1 MFNPSNETHFSV
13 QIQGLQHDFQVL
25 GFTGTEAISTPYQ
38 FLIELVSETPDFDLG
53 QLLHRQVFLA
63 FDPAG
68 NGIHGQVYQVS
79 QGDSGK
85 RLHRYA
91 MVLVPH
97 VAYLQHSS
105 DQRIF
110 QNLTVEQI
118 ISQVLEAHG
127 ILGTAYRFD
136 LGPTVYPKRVYCV
149 QYDETDLHFIQRLCE
164 EEGIHYHFE
173 HSPDGH
179 LMVFADDQTF
189 FRKLD
194 KPTPYQQDSGMVADE
209 PVIKSFALR
218 MEARTQRT
226 TRRDYNFEKPR
237 LLLEAD
243 DSPLNNGA
251 EPDLEDYAYPAG
263 VYDRDRCRH
272 LSQRALERH
281 RADYALVEGRG
292 DDPQLCSGYFLRLS
306 DHPRSEWNDLWLL
319 TSLVHEGKQPQVLE
333 EHITSDT
340 TANAEDFHQGY
351 RNRFTATPW
360 DVFFRPSR
368 IHMKP
373 KVLGNQTA
381 VVTGP
386 AGEEIH
392 CDEYGRVK
400 VQFHWDRLGQGNDK
414 SSCWLRLSSTWAGK
428 RYGSVVI
435 PRIGMEVLVSFFE
448 GDPDQPIISGCLY
461 HKRHN
466 TAYVLPANKPRSS
479 FKTLSSPGGG
489 GFNELRIEDKKGEEQ
504 IFVHAA
510 RDWDQHIKHDQS
522 ITVGNERHDAVTANS
537 YSEFKAQEQLTI
549 DLARK
554 VEAKASDHLSVSQTQ
569 HIKAGTALLTR
580 AGREVHLYAGDKV
593 VAEAAIELTAKAG
606 GSFLKLDPSGI
617 SMVGPTIRINAGGK
631 PGKGSGIYVLGA
643 QIPGV
648 ADVVAAGA
656 LLNAPKANALQ
667 AVPAPVKA
675 LIEEEEE
682 EEELE
687 QRNITL
693 RVGVF
698 FDGTGNNRSNSEQA
712 ANCRA
717 QDVNLTDMGEDIQAF
732 CEEHGFDSKGSVPD
746 DSYGNDVS
754 NIARLYKLYPDDVSN
769 VIGGKDIA
777 YLSVYIDGIGTSSG
791 EDDSIYAQGTG
802 QGEQGVLAR
811 VEQAPEEI
819 LEALG
824 QFASLNKEIQIN
836 KVEFDVFGFSR
847 GAAAARHFANEIVK
861 GHHGVLSKG
870 IPSGMGVFSKAF
882 DWEGKANVS
891 INYIGL
897 FDTVAAI
904 VDPLVG
910 DFSGHNKI
918 NTGVNLYLA
927 PSIATKIVQLVAKD
941 EYRYNFSLNSAG
953 AADIVLPGA
962 HSDLGGGYLP
972 NSTEHVLLAK
982 PQRSLVNQHTP
993 ITAAPSYLYA
1003 QKAIAELE
1011 VRLRPYKLPF
1021 QVRAWEIQAD
1031 RFAKGDRFKGRYVYA
1046 APSSEREVSS
1056 DLALVYF
1063 RIMRE
1068 LAVQNKVPFNEVDHG
1083 DPTLVLPTELEA
1095 ISEKLTA
1102 YALGQSSVA
1111 NLTSEEIAVLYQRYI
1126 HMSAN
1131 WNAAKG
1137 ANTSSF
1143 DVVFINRPTDNYKR
1157 MVFENE

>member
-38 FLIELVSETPDFDLG
+38 FSIELVSETPDFDLG

-173 HSPDGH
+173 HSQDGH

-189 FRKLD
+189 FRKLENS
-194 KPTPYQQDSGMVADE
+194 TPYQQDSGMVADE

-340 TANAEDFHQGY
+340 TANAEYFHQGY

-466 TAYVLPANKPRSS
+466 TAYVLPANKTRSS

-504 IFVHAA
+504 IFIHAA

-537 YSEFKAQEQLTI
+537 YSEFKAQEQITI

-643 QIPGV
+643 EIPGL

-754 NIARLYKLYPDDVSN
+754 NIARLYDLYPDESESGL
-769 VIGGKDIA
+769 ITSDIA
-777 YLSVYIDGIGTSSG
+777 YLSVYVEGIGTSSG
-791 EDDSIYAQGTG
+791 GEDSVYSQGTG
-802 QGEQGVLAR
+802 LGQQGVLSR
-811 VEQAPEEI
+811 VEKGLQKI
-819 LEALG
+819 LESIR
-824 QFASLNKEIQIN
+824 QFSILNEN
-836 KVEFDVFGFSR
+836 CLVGKVEFDIFGFSR
-847 GAAAARHFANEIVK
+847 GAASARHFANEVMR
-861 GHHGVLSKG
+861 GPQGVLG
-870 IPSGMGVFSKAF
+870 QEIPSGLAVFSESF
-882 DWEGKANVS
+882 DWRVKIDVS
-891 INYIGL
+891 INFIGL

-904 VDPLVG
+904 ADPLAG
-910 DFSGHNKI
+910 DFSGHNEV
-918 NTGVNLYLA
+918 NSGVNLHLA
-927 PSIATKIVQLVAKD
+927 PDVAIKVVQLVARD
-941 EYRYNFSLNSAG
+941 EHRYNFSLNSAG
-953 AADIVLPGA
+953 TADIVLPGA

-972 NSTEHVLLAK
+972 NYRERVLLAK
-982 PQRSLVNQHTP
+982 PWRSFVSQYTP
-993 ITAAPSYLYA
+993 KTSAQSYTLA
-1003 QKAIAELE
+1003 QKDMAKLE
-1011 VRLRPYKLPF
+1011 VKLRHYKLHLKL
-1021 QVRAWEIQAD
+1021 RTWEIQANQY
-1031 RFAKGDRFKGRYVYA
+1031 AKGDRSEGRYVYA
-1046 APSSEREVSS
+1046 APSSDREVSNG
-1056 DLALVYF
+1056 LALVYF
-1063 RIMRE
+1063 RLMRE
-1068 LAVQNKVPFNEVDHG
+1068 LAIKYEVPFNEIGHG
-1083 DPTLVLPTELEA
+1083 DPSILLPAELEGVA
-1095 ISEKLTA
+1095 QKLTT
-1102 YALGQSSVA
+1102 YALGQSSA
-1111 NLTSEEIAVLYQRYI
+1111 INLTSEEMTLLYRRYI
-1126 HMSAN
+1126 HLSAN

-1137 ANTSSF
+1137 WNSSSF
-1143 DVVFINRPTDNYKR
+1143 DVVFINRPANNYKR
-1157 MVFENE
+1157 AVYPNE

>member
-38 FLIELVSETPDFDLG
+38 FSIELVSETPDFDLD
-53 QLLHRQVFLA
+53 QLLHRQVFLS

-105 DQRIF
+105 NQRIF

-173 HSPDGH
+173 HSQDGH

-189 FRKLD
+189 FRKLENS
-194 KPTPYQQDSGMVADE
+194 TPYQQDSGMVADE

-226 TRRDYNFEKPR
+226 TRRDYNFEKPC

-466 TAYVLPANKPRSS
+466 TAYVLPANKTRSS

-537 YSEFKAQEQLTI
+537 YSEFKAQEQITI

-593 VAEAAIELTAKAG
+593 VAEAAIELTGKAG

-643 QIPGV
+643 EIPGLV
-648 ADVVAAGA
+648 SLSSSGSSTDRTPPVSESLFGLINPVSKNQSKSYGEGKWVTLRIDYHGLRNTAEMILNRLTSLGDEGRVFGGDGKDYANTQRDVVQQWTP
-656 LLNAPKANALQ
+656 LNNAE
-667 AVPAPVKA
+667 
-675 LIEEEEE
+675 LIG
-682 EEELE
+682 LSGSG
-687 QRNITL
+687 RKTAKNVYGRKRVITQTYSQ
-693 RVGVF
+693 G
-698 FDGTGNNRSNSEQA
+698 
-712 ANCRA
+712 
-717 QDVNLTDMGEDIQAF
+717 
-732 CEEHGFDSKGSVPD
+732 PD
-746 DSYGNDVS
+746 EWA
-754 NIARLYKLYPDDVSN
+754 IE
-769 VIGGKDIA
+769 
-777 YLSVYIDGIGTSSG
+777 GTSWHWLPVTSDTDYG
-791 EDDSIYAQGTG
+791 FNDDDE
-802 QGEQGVLAR
+802 EQ
-811 VEQAPEEI
+811 
-819 LEALG
+819 
-824 QFASLNKEIQIN
+824 
-836 KVEFDVFGFSR
+836 
-847 GAAAARHFANEIVK
+847 
-861 GHHGVLSKG
+861 
-870 IPSGMGVFSKAF
+870 
-882 DWEGKANVS
+882 
-891 INYIGL
+891 
-897 FDTVAAI
+897 
-904 VDPLVG
+904 
-910 DFSGHNKI
+910 
-918 NTGVNLYLA
+918 
-927 PSIATKIVQLVAKD
+927 
-941 EYRYNFSLNSAG
+941 
-953 AADIVLPGA
+953 
-962 HSDLGGGYLP
+962 
-972 NSTEHVLLAK
+972 
-982 PQRSLVNQHTP
+982 
-993 ITAAPSYLYA
+993 
-1003 QKAIAELE
+1003 
-1011 VRLRPYKLPF
+1011 
-1021 QVRAWEIQAD
+1021 
-1031 RFAKGDRFKGRYVYA
+1031 
-1046 APSSEREVSS
+1046 
-1056 DLALVYF
+1056 
-1063 RIMRE
+1063 
-1068 LAVQNKVPFNEVDHG
+1068 
-1083 DPTLVLPTELEA
+1083 
-1095 ISEKLTA
+1095 
-1102 YALGQSSVA
+1102 
-1111 NLTSEEIAVLYQRYI
+1111 
-1126 HMSAN
+1126 
-1131 WNAAKG
+1131 
-1137 ANTSSF
+1137 
-1143 DVVFINRPTDNYKR
+1143 
-1157 MVFENE
+1157 

>member
-38 FLIELVSETPDFDLG
+38 FSIELVSETPDFDLG

-105 DQRIF
+105 NQRIF
-110 QNLTVEQI
+110 QSLTVEQI

-136 LGPTVYPKRVYCV
+136 LGPAVYPKRVYCV

-189 FRKLD
+189 FRKLE

-243 DSPLNNGA
+243 ESPPNNGA

-292 DDPQLCSGYFLRLS
+292 DDPQLCSGYFLRLT

-466 TAYVLPANKPRSS
+466 TAYVLPANKTRSS

-510 RDWDQHIKHDQS
+510 RDWDQHIKHDQN

-537 YSEFKAQEQLTI
+537 YSEFKAQEQITI

-593 VAEAAIELTAKAG
+593 VAEATIELTAKAG
-606 GSFLKLDPSGI
+606 DSFLKLDPSGI

-631 PGKGSGIYVLGA
+631 PGKGSGIHVLGA
-643 QIPGV
+643 EIPGL

-675 LIEEEEE
+675 LFEEEEE

-717 QDVNLTDMGEDIQAF
+717 QDVNLTDMGEDIQEF

-754 NIARLYKLYPDDVSN
+754 NIARLYDLYPDDSSTVLEKKLS
-769 VIGGKDIA
+769 A
-777 YLSVYIDGIGTSSG
+777 YLRVYIEGVGTSSG
-791 EDDSIYAQGTG
+791 AEDSVYAQGTG
-802 QGEQGVLAR
+802 LGRHGVLAR
-811 VEQAPEEI
+811 VQQSLQKLYEVI
-819 LEALG
+819 R
-824 QFASLNKEIQIN
+824 QFSISNPNCKVI
-836 KVEFDVFGFSR
+836 KVEFDILGFSR
-847 GAAAARHFANEIVK
+847 GAASARHFANEVVK
-861 GHHGVLSKG
+861 G
-870 IPSGMGVFSKAF
+870 SGSALAQVISSEMTVFCDSF
-882 DWEGKANVS
+882 NWRENIDVS
-891 INYIGL
+891 VNFIGL

-904 VDPLVG
+904 LDPMVG
-910 DFSGHNKI
+910 DFSGHNKS
-918 NTGVNLYLA
+918 NPSVNLYMA
-927 PSIATKIVQLVAKD
+927 PNIAIKVVHLVAGD

-953 AADIVLPGA
+953 AADIVVPGA

-972 NSTEHVLLAK
+972 RSTERVLLAK
-982 PQRSLVNQHTP
+982 PWRSLVSQHAP
-993 ITAAPSYLYA
+993 ITSATSYKFALKEVVA
-1003 QKAIAELE
+1003 LE
-1011 VRLRPYKLPF
+1011 TQFRAYKLPM
-1021 QVRAWEIQAD
+1021 QVHTWTVDANRIAN
-1031 RFAKGDRFKGRYVYA
+1031 GDHYKGRYVYA
-1046 APSSEREVSS
+1046 APGSEREVSS
-1056 DLALVYF
+1056 ELALVYF

-1068 LAVQNKVPFNEVDHG
+1068 IAVQYDVPFNAIDCG
-1083 DPTLVLPTELEA
+1083 DPSLLLPAELDVVA
-1095 ISEKLTA
+1095 EKLTA
-1102 YALGQSSVA
+1102 YVLGKSTEA
-1111 NLTSEEIAVLYQRYI
+1111 NLTGEEVALLYQNYI
-1126 HMSAN
+1126 HLSAN

-1137 ANTSSF
+1137 WNNSDL
-1143 DVVFINRPTDNYKR
+1143 DVVFINRPTDDYKR
-1157 MVFENE
+1157 VVYKNE